1 MSPRWLFF
9 PTPASGEPVL
19 DTYTQV
25 GQWVWRSGNSWWNVI
40 GNGTW
45 SSTSSNVGTYLA
57 LDSGSQIRTTNLTF
71 SASDPGGWPT
81 DARIRLTVT
90 PSSGGPAYAV
100 EGSPTGAGDSRW
112 YWRDASGAAITLTA
126 AEIEDGGTFG
136 WDASDTFTIE
146 IFTP

>member
-1 MSPRWLFF
+1 MTPRWFYI
-9 PTPASGEPVL
+9 PAASGETVL

-25 GQWVWRSGNSWWNVI
+25 GQWVWRSANNWWNVI

-57 LDSGSQIRTTNLTF
+57 LDSGSQIRRDNLTF
-71 SASDPGGWPT
+71 SASDPGGWPAT
-81 DARIRLTVT
+81 ARIRLTVT
-90 PSSGGPAYAV
+90 PSSGGPSYAV

-112 YWRDASGAAITLTA
+112 YWRDPSGGLLTLTTA
-126 AEIEDGGTFG
+126 QIEDGGTFG
-136 WDASDTFTIE
+136 WDSTDTITIQ

>member
-1 MSPRWLFF
+1 VSPRWMFF
-9 PTPASGEPVL
+9 PTPASGETVL

-25 GQWVWRSGNSWWNVI
+25 GQWLWRSGNGWWNNI
-40 GNGTW
+40 HRGSW

-57 LDSGSQIRTTNLTF
+57 LDSGSQVRSDNLTF
-71 SASDPGGWPT
+71 SASDPGSWPAT
-81 DARIRLTVT
+81 ARIRLTVT

-112 YWRDASGAAITLTA
+112 YWRDSSGATITLTT
-126 AEIEDGGTFG
+126 AEMEDGGTFG
-136 WDASDTFTIE
+136 WDASDTITIE

>member
-9 PTPASGEPVL
+9 PTPASGETVL

-25 GQWVWRSGNSWWNVI
+25 GQWIWRSSNGWWNNI
-40 GNGTW
+40 D
-45 SSTSSNVGTYLA
+45 LA
-57 LDSGSQIRTTNLTF
+57 LDSGAQVRSDNLTF
-71 SASDPGGWPT
+71 SASDPGSWPAT
-81 DARIRLTVT
+81 ARIRLTVT

-112 YWRDASGAAITLTA
+112 YWRDSSGATITLTT
-126 AEIEDGGTFG
+126 AEMEDGGTFG
-136 WDASDTFTIE
+136 WDASDTITIE